1 MKFLKDFLY
10 LKSCKIEI
18 KVILIRIIKTISNIV
33 KEKKLAILEI
43 LAKMIMK
50 CLIFDYINKF
60 FII

>member
-18 KVILIRIIKTISNIV
+18 KVILIRIIKTISNRV

-43 LAKMIMK
+43 LEKMIMK

>member
-18 KVILIRIIKTISNIV
+18 KVILIRIIKTISNRV

>member
-18 KVILIRIIKTISNIV
+18 KVILIRIIKTISNRV
-33 KEKKLAILEI
+33 KERKLAILEI